1 MTPAGPPDLPPGARR
16 TAASAGHAPVTL
28 ADIRAAQERIR
39 SGIYRSPCPQS
50 VPLSDLTGCRVFCKL
65 DLLQRTGSFKER
77 GARNALL
84 LLDDAQRARGVVAAS
99 AGNHA
104 LGLAYHGRLLGIP
117 VTVVMPRFA
126 PLVKLATCR
135 RLGARVILEGDSFED
150 ARRLA
155 VEMADR
161 DGLNLVHGF
170 DDARVIAGQGTMA
183 LEVLEDVPDAD
194 AIVVPTGGAGL
205 LAGVATAA
213 KSLRPGIRIVAVEPT
228 AAGSL
233 SASLAAGRPVQVP
246 TRPTLADGLA
256 VGRVG
261 ALPFAIAAPLV
272 DRVVTVDE
280 EAISLAVLRLL
291 ELEKTVVE
299 GAGAAALAAI
309 LGDAG
314 AELAGRTVVLLLCG
328 GNIDLTILDR
338 VIKHG
343 LAADGRLWR
352 FTTQVT
358 DRPGG
363 MAKLTAAIAAA
374 GASVQEIVHD
384 RAFSGPDVFV
394 TSVEVTV
401 ETSDRDHVVALYDR
415 LRAEGFSVVPSTA
428 PGVLPPPRP
437 PAAGR
442 SAGKP

>member
-1 MTPAGPPDLPPGARR
+1 MTRA
-16 TAASAGHAPVTL
+16 TVTL
-28 ADIRAAQERIR
+28 ADIQQAHDRIR
-39 SGIYRSPCPQS
+39 SGIYRSPCPPS
-50 VPLSDLTGCRVFCKL
+50 IPLSDLTGCKIWCKL

-84 LLDDAQRARGVVAAS
+84 LLDPAQRARGVVAAS

-104 LGLAYHGRLLGIP
+104 LGLAYHGSLLGIP

-126 PLVKLATCR
+126 PLVKVATCR
-135 RLGARVILEGDSFED
+135 KLGARVVLQGDSFDD
-150 ARRLA
+150 ARQLA
-155 VEMADR
+155 LEMADR

-183 LEVLEDVPDAD
+183 LEILEDVPDAEV
-194 AIVVPTGGAGL
+194 IVVPTGGAGL
-205 LAGVATAA
+205 LAGVATVA
-213 KSLRPGIRIVAVEPT
+213 KTLRPDIKIIAVEPT

-233 SASLAAGRPVQVP
+233 TSSLAAGSPVQVP

-256 VGRVG
+256 VGKVG

-280 EAISLAVLRLL
+280 QAISLAVLRLL

-299 GAGAAALAAI
+299 GAGAAALAAVMGD
-309 LGDAG
+309 LGK
-314 AELAGRTVVLLLCG
+314 EFAGRRVVLLLCG

-343 LAADGRLWR
+343 LTADGRLWR

-363 MAKLTAAIAAA
+363 IAKLTAAIAEA

-401 ETSDRDHVVALYDR
+401 ETSDRDHVER
-415 LRAEGFSVVPSTA
+415 LHKHLRTAGFAVVPSTS
-428 PGVLPPPRP
+428 PGGGPERH
-437 PAAGR
+437 
-442 SAGKP
+442 

>member
-1 MTPAGPPDLPPGARR
+1 MTNIHKAL
-16 TAASAGHAPVTL
+16 TAAAHPEGGTVTL
-28 ADIRAAQERIR
+28 ADIRAAHDRIR

-50 VPLSDLTGCRVFCKL
+50 IPLSDLTGCRIWCKL

-84 LLDDAQRARGVVAAS
+84 LLDAAQRAHGVVAAS

-104 LGLAYHGRLLGIP
+104 LGLAYHGKLLGIP

-126 PLVKLATCR
+126 PLVKVATCR
-135 RLGARVILEGDSFED
+135 RLGARVILEGDTFED

-155 VEMADR
+155 GEMAR
-161 DGLNLVHGF
+161 REGLNLVHGF

-183 LEVLEDVPDAD
+183 LEILEDVPDAD
-194 AIVVPTGGAGL
+194 AIIVPTGGAGL
-205 LAGVATAA
+205 LAGVATVA
-213 KSLRPGIRIVAVEPT
+213 KSLRPDMLVIAVQPT

-233 SASLAAGRPVQVP
+233 SASLAAGKPVQVP

-256 VGRVG
+256 VGQVG
-261 ALPFAIAAPLV
+261 ALPFSIAAPLV
-272 DRVVTVDE
+272 DRVVTVGE
-280 EAISLAVLRLL
+280 ESISLAVLRLL

-299 GAGAAALAAI
+299 GAGATPLAAI
-309 LGDAG
+309 MGDLG
-314 AELAGRTVVLLLCG
+314 AELAGRKVVLLLCG

-338 VIKHG
+338 VIRHG
-343 LAADGRLWR
+343 LMADGRLWR

-363 MAKLTAAIAAA
+363 IAKLTAAIAAA

-401 ETSDRDHVVALYDR
+401 ETSDRNHVVAIYEQ
-415 LRAEGFSVVPSTA
+415 LRAAGFSIVPSTA
-428 PGVLPPPRP
+428 PGVHAR
-437 PAAGR
+437 
-442 SAGKP
+442 

>member
-1 MTPAGPPDLPPGARR
+1 MQPAPDARPAAAAHG
-16 TAASAGHAPVTL
+16 TAATVTL
-28 ADIRAAQERIR
+28 ADIRAAHDRIR
-39 SGIYRSPCPQS
+39 SGIYRSPCPES
-50 VPLSDLTGCRVFCKL
+50 IPLSDLTGCRIWCKL

-84 LLDDAQRARGVVAAS
+84 MLPPAERARGVVAAS

-104 LGLAYHGRLLGIP
+104 LGLAYHGKLLGIP

-126 PLVKLATCR
+126 PLVKVATCR
-135 RLGARVILEGDSFED
+135 KLGARVVLEGDSFDD

-183 LEVLEDVPDAD
+183 LEILEDVPDAE

-205 LAGVATAA
+205 LAGVATVA
-213 KSLRPGIRIVAVEPT
+213 KSLRPDIKIIAVEPA

-233 SASLAAGRPVQVP
+233 SASLVAGRPTQVP

-256 VGRVG
+256 VGKVG
-261 ALPFAIAAPLV
+261 TLPFAIATPLI
-272 DRVVTVDE
+272 DRVVTVGE
-280 EAISLAVLRLL
+280 EQLSLAVLRLL

-299 GAGAAALAAI
+299 GAGASALAAVM
-309 LGDAG
+309 GDMG
-314 AELAGRTVVLLLCG
+314 NELAGRKVVLLLCG

-363 MAKLTAAIAAA
+363 IAKLTAAIAAA
-374 GASVQEIVHD
+374 GASVQEITHD
-384 RAFSGPDVFV
+384 RDFSGPDVFV

-401 ETSDRDHVVALYDR
+401 ETSDRDHVVALYDQ
-415 LRAEGFSVVPSTA
+415 LRAAGFSVVPSTTTGSGPQRA
-428 PGVLPPPRP
+428 
-437 PAAGR
+437 
-442 SAGKP
+442 